1 MAGTVDA
8 KMRHMDMFLIEV
20 DTNGSDVTVF
30 DADNPAKFRILDVS
44 VTTIVTAGSGTV
56 KLTDGTTDITNAI
69 VAATTK
75 AVTRAGTID
84 IAKNEIDAGGTLK
97 VIVANSADARVSVL
111 CVRTD

>member
-1 MAGTVDA
+1 MSVDA
-8 KMRHMDMFLIEV
+8 KSRHMDFFIIEV
-20 DTNGSDVTVF
+20 DTEGANLTIF
-30 DADNPAKFRILDVS
+30 DADNPAKFRIMDVL

-97 VIVANSADARVSVL
+97 VVVANSADARVFIL

>member
-1 MAGTVDA
+1 MSVDA
-8 KMRHMDMFLIEV
+8 KSRHMDFFIIEV
-20 DTNGSDVTVF
+20 DTEGANLTIF
-30 DADNPAKFRILDVS
+30 DADNPAKFRIMDVL

-97 VIVANSADARVSVL
+97 IVVANSADARVFIH

>member
-1 MAGTVDA
+1 MSVDA
-8 KMRHMDMFLIEV
+8 KSRHMDFFIIEV
-20 DTNGSDVTVF
+20 DTEAANLTIF
-30 DADNPAKFRILDVS
+30 DGDNPAKFRIMDVL

-56 KLTDGTTDITNAI
+56 KLTDGTSDITNAI

-97 VIVANSADARVSVL
+97 VVVANSADARIFIL